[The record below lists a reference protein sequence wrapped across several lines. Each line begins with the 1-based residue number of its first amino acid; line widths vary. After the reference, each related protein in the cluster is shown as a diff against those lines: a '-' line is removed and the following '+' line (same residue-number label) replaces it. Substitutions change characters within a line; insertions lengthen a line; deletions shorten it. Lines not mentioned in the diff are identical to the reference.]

1 MKDTLRRNPIPVAL
15 QMEGTLGSCAD
26 TNTAATEAH
35 LRPSLSDHPMLWWNY
50 DLKNGKQSQEM
61 GATSIAH
68 KENSKSMCR
77 MLSLMAAGTL
87 LFSPP
92 ANLFAAEAALPP
104 TDWLI
109 NPAPFLAQIHF
120 DAGKHELT
128 LENGLTRRTL
138 RLAPNA
144 ATIDYSS
151 LVTGE
156 QMLRATG
163 PEARVTLNGTEY
175 AVGGLEGQPI
185 QNYLEADWIDTLRAN
200 PAAYQFADWNEE
212 PVTARFAW
220 QKRPEWLSRDLPW
233 PAPGRQVT
241 LRFVPP
247 VEASARLS
255 GKVLFEESFTGQMDS
270 SWKIRVSDRNSRSS
284 FSNEGRPGEI
294 YTPPDTAVYAE
305 HPWPAGAVSAEVTVD
320 AGDDALS
327 NAWGPGLALVTPG
340 GTVTFIVRPNQ
351 LCYEANGTLS
361 DVAFDRTKPV
371 TLRVRLEGK
380 MAYCEASQGGENFK
394 TIATVDCPKIPT
406 ALRVGKV
413 GRDGVDFDSAAG
425 DPLVRCHV
433 LHVVLRE
440 AELAGHLATARKDLP
455 EIDVHYVIY
464 DGIPLIE
471 KWLTIRNT
479 TGSAVRVNKLISET
493 LNVNETEGIADPNIN
508 MELPSLYVE
517 SDYAFLAMNGK
528 SANKQTVKWLTD
540 PSYETQTSYF
550 HEGICRLEVAPEF
563 GPDTDV
569 APGETMTSV
578 RAFELFRDG
587 SDRERRG
594 LEQRRMYRVV
604 APWSQENPVMIHLIS
619 SDPAVIHRI
628 IDQAAEVG
636 VEMIILSFGSGM
648 NLESTD
654 PAYWAKYRTV
664 ADYARSKG
672 IVIGG
677 YSLLASRS
685 AATEADNCQGPGNRI
700 RYGVMPCLGSVWG
713 EEYLSH
719 IKSFMT
725 NTGFAAFE
733 NDGSYP
739 GDTCAATNH
748 PGHHGLADSQWVQ
761 FHAMAGLYQWC
772 CGHGIYLNVP
782 DWYFLNGSTKTAMGY
797 RESNWSLPR
806 AEQEIIERQN
816 VYDGTWEKTSSMGWM
831 MVPLTQYQGGGAAAT
846 IEPLH
851 EHLPHYEARLADLLG
866 AGVQAC
872 YRGPRIYDTDDTKAV
887 VKKWITFYKQHREV
901 LDADLIHLRRPDGRD
916 WDGFLHVNPQGKE
929 KGLAMFYNP
938 LAEPI
943 ERHIRVPLYYAGL
956 TDQVLVRQENDA
968 PEKIALAR
976 DDAVELT
983 VKIPARGRTWF
994 VFTAPAD
1001 DAESSHQKKY

>member
-1 MKDTLRRNPIPVAL
+1 MNNRILSILGIIAL
-15 QMEGTLGSCAD
+15 ACSLPLASH
-26 TNTAATEAH
+26 AA
-35 LRPSLSDHPMLWWNY
+35 
-50 DLKNGKQSQEM
+50 
-61 GATSIAH
+61 
-68 KENSKSMCR
+68 
-77 MLSLMAAGTL
+77 
-87 LFSPP
+87 
-92 ANLFAAEAALPP
+92 
-104 TDWLI
+104 DWLI
-109 NPAPFLAQIHF
+109 NPALFKAQIKF

-156 QMLRATG
+156 QLLRATG
-163 PEARVTLNGTEY
+163 PEARVTLDGMEY
-175 AVGGLEGQPI
+175 MIGGLEGQPI
-185 QNYLEADWIDTLRAN
+185 QNYLKAEWIDQLRAN
-200 PAAYQFADWNEE
+200 PAAYQFVGWKEE

-220 QKRPEWLSRDLPW
+220 QKRPEWLAKDLPW
-233 PAPGRQVT
+233 PAPGKQVT

-247 VEASARLS
+247 SGVPAKLA
-255 GKVLFEESFTGQMDS
+255 GKVLFEESFTGPLDP
-270 SWKIRVSDRNSRSS
+270 SWKIRVSGKNSRSS
-284 FSNEGRPGEI
+284 FSNEGKQGEI

-305 HPWPAGAVSAEVTVD
+305 RAWPTGAVTAEVTVD
-320 AGDDALS
+320 TGDDTLS
-327 NAWGPGLALVTPG
+327 NAWGPGLALLTPDH
-340 GTVTFIVRPNQ
+340 VITFVARPNQ
-351 LCYEANGTLS
+351 QRFEINDAVQE
-361 DVAFDRTKPV
+361 DAFDRAKPV
-371 TLRVRLEGK
+371 TLRIRLNGK
-380 MAYCEASQGGENFK
+380 SACCEASQGGENFK
-394 TIATVDCPKIPT
+394 TIATVACPKTPT
-406 ALRVGKV
+406 VLRVGKV
-413 GRDGVDFDSAAG
+413 GRGGVDFEGAAG

-440 AELAGHLATARKDLP
+440 TEPASQLPPARKDLP
-455 EIDVHYVIY
+455 EVDVHYVIY

-471 KWLTIRNT
+471 KWLTVCNT
-479 TGSAVRVNKLISET
+479 TDKTMRVNKLISET
-493 LNVNETEGIADPNIN
+493 LKVNETEAIADPNIN
-508 MELPSLYVE
+508 MELPSMYVE

-528 SANKQTVKWLTD
+528 SANKQAVKWLTD
-540 PSYETQTSYF
+540 PSYRTQTSYF
-550 HEGICRLEVAPEF
+550 DEGICRLEVAPEF

-569 APGETMTSV
+569 APGDIMTSV

-619 SDPAVIHRI
+619 SDPVAIRRI

-654 PAYWAKYRTV
+654 PAYWAKYKEV

-677 YSLLASRS
+677 YSLLASRG
-685 AATEADNCQGPGNRI
+685 AGTAADNCRGPGNRI
-700 RYGVMPCLGSVWG
+700 RYGVMPCLGSKWG
-713 EEYLSH
+713 EDYLAH
-719 IKSFMT
+719 IKSFFT
-725 NTGFAAFE
+725 NTGFAVFE

-739 GDTCAATNH
+739 GDTCAATDH
-748 PGHHGLADSQWVQ
+748 PGHHGLLDSQWVQ

-772 CGHGIYLNVP
+772 CGRGIYLNVP
-782 DWYFLNGSTKTAMGY
+782 DWYFMNGSTKTAMGY
-797 RESNWSLPR
+797 REGNWSLPR

-816 VYDGTWEKTSSMGWM
+816 IYDSTWEKTGSMGWM

-851 EHLPHYEARLADLLG
+851 EHLPHYEARLADLFG

-872 YRGPRIYDTDDTKAV
+872 YRGPRIYDTDDTKAL
-887 VKKWITFYKQHREV
+887 VKKWISFYKQHREV
-901 LDADLIHLRRPDGRD
+901 LDADLVHLRRPDGRD
-916 WDGFLHVNPQGKE
+916 WDGFLHVNPQGRE

-943 ERHIRVPLYYAGL
+943 ERRIRVPLYYTGL
-956 TDQVLVRQENDA
+956 THQALVRQEDDA
-968 PEKIALAR
+968 PGKIILDGAGS
-976 DDAVELT
+976 VELT

-994 VFTAPAD
+994 VFTAPED
-1001 DAESSHQKKY
+1001 TR